1 VIKLKSYFK
10 FFLLLVSIVS
20 IEFTAN
26 SQQLKNVTLQL
37 KWKHQ
42 FQFAGYYAAIEKGYY
57 KDAGIDVKL
66 LEAVEGQNPS
76 DAVFNG
82 KADFG
87 VCTSDII
94 LMRSEG
100 KEAVVL
106 ASVFQHSPLILIG
119 SRKSGINHVHDLFG
133 KIIALEPNSADIVA
147 YMNDEGIPLDKCTI
161 DQHPF
166 DVDKLLKGEVD
177 AISAYSTDEPFQL
190 REVEYDYTIITPQ
203 MGGIDFYGDVLF
215 TTENLIRKDLVLVN
229 SFRDASLKGWKY
241 AMDHPD
247 EIIDLIFNKYSK
259 RHSLEHLKFEASHMK
274 NLIMNDVVEI
284 GYTNPGRWESISE
297 TYKKMNMLSPSF
309 STEGLLYSEYLTPE
323 INLPW
328 KLIAIYFAVIMIISS
343 AAYFFY
349 NTSRKLKKE
358 IANRILIEK
367 NLVFSEARYRSI
379 LNASPDGIAITDLE
393 GRILM
398 ASPSAIHIFGC
409 KQDTELIGKFIA
421 DFFDPLDHDRALSS
435 IKSMFSGV
443 ISGPGEFKGLQ
454 ADGSAFFVESNA
466 EFVRDSSGEPSQII
480 YVVRDIT
487 ERKKVESKIKTTND
501 ELSKLIAEK
510 DKFFSIISHDL
521 RSPFNGFLGLT
532 QIMVEELPTL
542 TLPEIQSYAV
552 SLRDSATRLFRLLEN
567 LLNWARMQ
575 QGLIPFYPEKIH
587 LLSKVA
593 ESLTFMQESAKIK
606 RIEITN
612 DIPSKLF
619 VFTDNNTLQT
629 VIRNLISNA
638 IKFTPKDGKVNISAH
653 ETGNGTIEI
662 SIKDSG
668 IGMNK
673 ELIEDLFRLDTR
685 TTRNGTEGEPSTGL
699 GLLLCKEFIEKHNG
713 KLWVESK
720 EGEGSTFYF
729 SVPSVG

>member
-1 VIKLKSYFK
+1 MNYSFKL
-10 FFLLLVSIVS
+10 FLLLVSIFTVGS
-20 IEFTAN
+20 TAN

-57 KDAGIDVKL
+57 KDAGMEVTL

-76 DAVFNG
+76 DAVFSG

-87 VCTSDII
+87 VCTSDIV

-100 KEAVVL
+100 KDAVVL
-106 ASVFQHSPLILIG
+106 ATVFQHSPLILIG
-119 SRKSGINHVHDLFG
+119 SRKSGIGHVHDLFG

-147 YMNDEGIPLDKCTI
+147 YLNDEGISSDKYKI

-190 REVEYDYTIITPQ
+190 SEVQYDYTIISPQ

-215 TTENLIRKDLVLVN
+215 TTGNQIRKVPVLVN
-229 SFRDASLKGWKY
+229 NFREASLKGWKY
-241 AMDHPD
+241 AMDHPE
-247 EIIDLIFNKYSK
+247 EIIDLIYKKYSK
-259 RHSLEHLKFEASHMK
+259 RHSPEHLKFEASHME

-297 TYKKMNMLSPSF
+297 TYKKMNMLGSSF
-309 STEGLLYSEYLTPE
+309 SIAGMLYADYITPE
-323 INLPW
+323 IQMPW
-328 KLIAIYFAVIMIISS
+328 KLIVIFLLIILIISS
-343 AAYFFY
+343 ATYFFY

-358 IANRILIEK
+358 IANRIVIEN

-379 LNASPDGIAITDLE
+379 LNASPDGIAITDLT
-393 GRILM
+393 GKILM
-398 ASPSAIHIFGC
+398 VSPSLMNIFGFG
-409 KQDTELIGKFIA
+409 KESDILGHSTTEFFA
-421 DFFDPLDHDRALSS
+421 DKDKERLVKRLA
-435 IKSMFSGV
+435 SMFNGTNT
-443 ISGPGEFKGLQ
+443 GPAEYQGLR
-454 ADGSAFFVESNA
+454 ADGNTFYIESNA
-466 EFVRDSSGEPSQII
+466 EFVRDAKGEPSQVI

-487 ERKKVESKIKTTND
+487 ERKKVESKIKTAND

-542 TLPEIQSYAV
+542 TMSEIQNYAV

-587 LLSKVA
+587 LFSKIE

-612 DIPSKLF
+612 DISSKLF
-619 VFTDNNTLQT
+619 VFTDSNALQT

-638 IKFTPKDGKVNISAH
+638 IKFTPKDGKVKISAH
-653 ETGNGTIEI
+653 NSDNKTVEI

-668 IGMNK
+668 IGMSSAM
-673 ELIEDLFRLDTR
+673 IEDLFRLDTR

-720 EGEGSTFYF
+720 EGKGSTFYF

>member
-1 VIKLKSYFK
+1 MKSKLKL
-10 FFLLLVSIVS
+10 FLLLVSIFL
-20 IEFTAN
+20 IEPAAYP
-26 SQQLKNVTLQL
+26 QQLKNVKLQL

-42 FQFAGYYAAIEKGYY
+42 FQFAGYYAAIEKGFYRE
-57 KDAGIDVKL
+57 AGLEVSL

-76 DAVFNG
+76 DAVFEG

-100 KEAVVL
+100 KDAVVL
-106 ASVFQHSPLILIG
+106 ATVFQHSPLILIG
-119 SRKSGINHVHDLFG
+119 SRKSGIGHVHDLFG
-133 KIIALEPNSADIVA
+133 KVIALEPNSADIVA
-147 YMNDEGIPLDKCTI
+147 YLNDEGISSDKYKI

-190 REVEYDYTIITPQ
+190 REVEYDYTIISPQ

-215 TTENLIRKDLVLVN
+215 TTGNQIRKDPVLVN
-229 SFRDASLKGWKY
+229 SFREASLKGWKY
-241 AMDHPD
+241 AMDHPN
-247 EIIDLIFNKYSK
+247 EIVDLIYKKYSK
-259 RHSLEHLKFEASHMK
+259 RHSPEHLEFEASHMK

-297 TYKKMNMLSPSF
+297 TYKKMNMLNPSF
-309 STEGLLYSEYLTPE
+309 STQGLLYSDYISPE
-323 INLPW
+323 IKLPW
-328 KLIAIYFAVIMIISS
+328 KLIAIYFALILVISY

-349 NTSRKLKKE
+349 NTSRKLKDE
-358 IANRILIEK
+358 IANRIVIEN
-367 NLVFSEARYRSI
+367 NLLFSEARYRSI
-379 LNASPDGIAITDLE
+379 LNASPDGIALTGLD
-393 GRILM
+393 GKILM
-398 ASPSAIHIFGC
+398 VSPSLISIFGFKSETEILGHFTSDFFAGDDRERMEKWVAAMLSGTSSGPAEYQGLRADGKTIHI
-409 KQDTELIGKFIA
+409 
-421 DFFDPLDHDRALSS
+421 
-435 IKSMFSGV
+435 
-443 ISGPGEFKGLQ
+443 
-454 ADGSAFFVESNA
+454 ESNA
-466 EFVRDSSGEPSQII
+466 EFVRDAKGEPSQII

-487 ERKKVESKIKTTND
+487 ERKKAESKIKTAND

-542 TLPEIQSYAV
+542 TMSEIQSYAV

-587 LLSKVA
+587 LLSKVE
-593 ESLTFMQESAKIK
+593 ESLAFMQESAKIK
-606 RIEITN
+606 RIEITT
-612 DIPSKLF
+612 DIPFKLY
-619 VFTDNNTLQT
+619 VFTDSNALQT

-638 IKFTPKDGKVNISAH
+638 VKFTPKDGKVKITAH
-653 ETGNGTIEI
+653 ETAAKTVEL
-662 SIKDSG
+662 SIMDSG
-668 IGMNK
+668 IGMSSAM
-673 ELIEDLFRLDTR
+673 IEDLFRLDTR